1 MRSVGELLMNVNLHS
16 STPSSQ
22 RGISAIEYLVLAVV
36 VIGAIATAAGL
47 FGSDI
52 SAAFTAIGDLINP
65 P

>member
-1 MRSVGELLMNVNLHS
+1 MKLSLHS

-47 FGSDI
+47 FGGDI
-52 SAAFTAIGDLINP
+52 SAAFTSIGDLINP

>member
-1 MRSVGELLMNVNLHS
+1 MNVRLFTS
-16 STPSSQ
+16 KPSSQ

-47 FGSDI
+47 FGGDI
-52 SAAFTAIGDLINP
+52 SAAFTALGDLINP

>member
-1 MRSVGELLMNVNLHS
+1 MKISLRSFK
-16 STPSSQ
+16 PSSQ

-47 FGSDI
+47 FGGDI
-52 SAAFTAIGDLINP
+52 SAAFTAIGDLVNP

>member
-1 MRSVGELLMNVNLHS
+1 MNTRLF
-16 STPSSQ
+16 TAKASSQ

-47 FGSDI
+47 FGGDI
-52 SAAFTAIGDLINP
+52 SAAFTALGDLINP

>member
-1 MRSVGELLMNVNLHS
+1 MNIGLHS
-16 STPSSQ
+16 SKPSTQ

-47 FGSDI
+47 FGGDI
-52 SAAFTAIGDLINP
+52 SAAFTALGDLINP

>member
-1 MRSVGELLMNVNLHS
+1 MNIGLHS
-16 STPSSQ
+16 SKPSTQ

-47 FGSDI
+47 FGGDI
-52 SAAFTAIGDLINP
+52 SAAFSAIGDLINP

>member
-1 MRSVGELLMNVNLHS
+1 MNIGLYS
-16 STPSSQ
+16 SKPASQ
-22 RGISAIEYLVLAVV
+22 RGISAIEHLVLAVV

-47 FGSDI
+47 FGGDI

>member
-1 MRSVGELLMNVNLHS
+1 MKISLHS
-16 STPSSQ
+16 STPATQ

-47 FGSDI
+47 FGGDI

>member
-1 MRSVGELLMNVNLHS
+1 MNIGLHS
-16 STPSSQ
+16 SKPSTQ

-47 FGSDI
+47 FGGDI

>member
-1 MRSVGELLMNVNLHS
+1 MKLSLHS

-47 FGSDI
+47 FGGDI
-52 SAAFTAIGDLINP
+52 SAAFTALGDLINP

>member
-1 MRSVGELLMNVNLHS
+1 MNVNLHS

-47 FGSDI
+47 FGSDMTVGVDETRQQNAL
-52 SAAFTAIGDLINP
+52 S
-65 P
+65 